1 MKLTHTVHF
10 AFDLSLAQREAVAFV
25 QDAQQSLSKASFIRN
40 LEVAQVEGVQV
51 EGVQVD
57 GAQINGVAGEQ
68 RVKAS
73 IPINAALFGQHDLS
87 FQSVLIPNVKGARL
101 EPLIPD
107 EPKMGWAE
115 VAGEADVRPL
125 PSGSHVEYH
134 FDITIHLDLPQPEKW
149 GGQALLKMIHFTAQR
164 VLEGIAAEF
173 PKAVQDAAAETEAAY
188 SRAR

>member
-25 QDAQQSLSKASFIRN
+25 QDAQQSLSKAQFIRD
-40 LEVAQVEGVQV
+40 LTVVPGPQGTQEVS
-51 EGVQVD
+51 
-57 GAQINGVAGEQ
+57 
-68 RVKAS
+68 AS

-87 FQSVLIPNVKGARL
+87 FESVLLPNARGARL
-101 EPLIPD
+101 EPRSPA

-115 VAGEADVRPL
+115 VAGEAHVRPL
-125 PSGSHVEYH
+125 PNGSHVEYN

-149 GGQALLKMIHFTAQR
+149 GGQALMKMIHFTAQR

-173 PKAVQDAAAETEAAY
+173 PKAVQEAAAETEAAY
-188 SRAR
+188 SRVR

>member
-10 AFDLSLAQREAVAFV
+10 AFDLSLAQRGAVAFV
-25 QDAQQSLSKASFIRN
+25 QDAQQSLSKASFIRD
-40 LEVAQVEGVQV
+40 LEVVQV
-51 EGVQVD
+51 
-57 GAQINGVAGEQ
+57 NSTGEQ
-68 RVKAS
+68 RVEAS

-87 FQSVLIPNVKGARL
+87 FQSVLIPNARGARL
-101 EPLIPD
+101 EPLTPD

-115 VAGEADVRPL
+115 VAGEAEVRPL
-125 PSGSHVEYH
+125 PSGSHVEYG

>member
-10 AFDLSLAQREAVAFV
+10 AFDLLLAQREAVAFV
-25 QDAQQSLSKASFIRN
+25 QNAQQSLSKASFIRD
-40 LEVAQVEGVQV
+40 LEVVPAG
-51 EGVQVD
+51 
-57 GAQINGVAGEQ
+57 AGEQ
-68 RVKAS
+68 VSAS

-87 FQSVLIPNVKGARL
+87 FESVLVPNAKGARL
-101 EPLIPD
+101 EPRSPD
-107 EPKMGWAE
+107 RPKMGWAE
-115 VAGEADVRPL
+115 VAGEAEVRPL
-125 PSGSHVEYH
+125 PSGSHVEYG

-149 GGQALLKMIHFTAQR
+149 GGQALLKMIHYTAQR

>member
-25 QDAQQSLSKASFIRN
+25 QDAQQSLSKAEFIRD
-40 LEVAQVEGVQV
+40 LTVSPGAESTQEVS
-51 EGVQVD
+51 
-57 GAQINGVAGEQ
+57 
-68 RVKAS
+68 AS

-87 FQSVLIPNVKGARL
+87 FQSVLTPNARGARL
-101 EPLIPD
+101 EPRSPD

-115 VAGEADVRPL
+115 VAGEASVRPL
-125 PSGSHVEYH
+125 PSGSHVEYG

-149 GGQALLKMIHFTAQR
+149 GGQALIKMIHFTAQR

-188 SRAR
+188 SRVR

>member
-1 MKLTHTVHF
+1 MKITHAVHF

-40 LEVAQVEGVQV
+40 LEVSQAS
-51 EGVQVD
+51 
-57 GAQINGVAGEQ
+57 AGEQ
-68 RVKAS
+68 RVEAS

-87 FQSVLIPNVKGARL
+87 FESVLVPNARGARL
-101 EPLIPD
+101 EPRTPNT
-107 EPKMGWAE
+107 PKMGWAE
-115 VAGEADVRPL
+115 VAGDAEVRPL

-149 GGQALLKMIHFTAQR
+149 GGQALTKMIHFTAQR
-164 VLEGIAAEF
+164 VLEGVAAEF

-188 SRAR
+188 SRVR